1 MWEKSRKHIMNIGDL
16 IRTMH
21 GPGLVIDFIGPF
33 IREKPD
39 DLEVWSVLLHTG
51 ELIQHIRKKENICS
65 KQS

>member
-1 MWEKSRKHIMNIGDL
+1 MKIGDL

-21 GPGLVIDFIGPF
+21 GSGLVIDFLGPF
-33 IREKPD
+33 SMREGE
-39 DLEVWSVLLHTG
+39 DLEIWSVLLDTG